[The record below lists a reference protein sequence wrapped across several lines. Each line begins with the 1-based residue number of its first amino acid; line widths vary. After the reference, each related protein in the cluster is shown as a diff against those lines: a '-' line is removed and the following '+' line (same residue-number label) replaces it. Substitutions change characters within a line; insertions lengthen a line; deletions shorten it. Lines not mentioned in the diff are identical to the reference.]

1 MQPPQNDYIAPY
13 EWRWVLLL
21 GSLMLL
27 VALAPFAVMDM
38 ARPTTDLAFGGLVH
52 DIADAGAAVA
62 AMRQSLDPSAGLPPS
77 LYTPEPLPGL
87 LTELIY
93 VVLGRFSALA
103 GLDVLAVFHVA
114 RLLAG
119 LLMVHTVYLLAASI
133 WQRVALRRMFS
144 AIALLGGGVGWLL
157 APTIPTTLLL
167 DVSLSPA
174 YPFHT
179 LLMNVHYPLAVA
191 CLSLLAAAGITAL
204 RPGSTEM
211 PSVTN
216 YGLRL
221 LLFSMVLVLIDPPAL
236 FPFALAFV
244 VVVGFHGIAHPHLL
258 RRDMLMLLWFGVP
271 ALPLV
276 GYLLAVA
283 MQQPLTFGLWITDS
297 GLPLPSAIGF
307 ILSLGVPLVLALP
320 ALWKVLRRL
329 EPNDSALMLFWLV
342 LMVVLGYRFTV
353 LGGALWVGM
362 MLPVAYFATRGVQE
376 FWLRWMPRP
385 ALRLRLGLVLL
396 PLLALSHFVA
406 LIAPFNDHQKHYL
419 SAGYPEAL
427 VWLERFGSPQTV
439 VLASPEV
446 SLWVPVWSARRVVY
460 ATANKALNPVEK
472 VGVVRSFYR
481 ATDSALCEAIL
492 DGEFNAGLAYR
503 IQFVIVGPL
512 EEAMGGGGACL
523 DGLALAFQSGDVR
536 VYRHR

>member
-21 GSLMLL
+21 GGLMLL

-38 ARPTTDLAFGGLVH
+38 ARPATDSSFGGLVH
-52 DIADAGAAVA
+52 DIPDAGAAVA
-62 AMRQSLDPSAGLPPS
+62 AMRQSLSPDAGLPQP
-77 LYTPEPLPGL
+77 LYTPEPLSGL

-144 AIALLGGGVGWLL
+144 AIAVLGGGVGWLF
-157 APTIPTTLLL
+157 APAMPATLLL
-167 DVSLSPA
+167 DVSLSPV

-179 LLMNVHYPLAVA
+179 MLMNVHYPLAVA

-204 RPGSTEM
+204 RPGSTET

-221 LLFSMVLVLIDPPAL
+221 LLFSMLLMLIDPPAL

-244 VVVGFHGIAHPHLL
+244 ILVGFHGLANRHLL
-258 RRDMLMLLWFGVP
+258 RRDMLILLWFGVP

-276 GYLLAVA
+276 GYLLAIA
-283 MQQPLTFGLWITDS
+283 AQQPLTFTHWLVDS
-297 GLPLPSAIGF
+297 GLPLPSATGLI
-307 ILSLGVPLVLALP
+307 ISLGAPLILALP

-329 EPNDSALMLFWLV
+329 EPNDSGLMLFWLA
-342 LMVVLGYRFTV
+342 LMLVLGYRFTV
-353 LGGALWVGM
+353 LGSALWVGM
-362 MLPVAYFATRGVQE
+362 MLPVAYFAARGLQE
-376 FWLRWMPRP
+376 FLLRWMPRP
-385 ALRLRLGLVLL
+385 ALRLRLGLVVL
-396 PLLALSHFVA
+396 PLLALSHLVA
-406 LIAPFNDHQKHYL
+406 LIAPFNDHPKHYL
-419 SAGYPEAL
+419 GAGYPEAL
-427 VWLERFGSPQTV
+427 VWLERFGSSQTV

-446 SLWVPVWSARRVVY
+446 SLWIPVWSGRRVVY
-460 ATANKALNPVEK
+460 ATPDKALNPIEK

-481 ATDSALCEAIL
+481 ATDPTLCDSIL

-503 IQFVIVGPL
+503 IQFIIVGPL
-512 EEAMGGGGACL
+512 EEAIGGGGACL
-523 DGLALAFQSGDVR
+523 DGLAQVFRSGDVR
-536 VYRHR
+536 IYRHR